1 MLVVLGVAS
10 QMAKKADD
18 QFQLPTHGATVLPS
32 VKVDS
37 YNLEV
42 EDDEGFVGDKA
53 SKAAFWQIVDKW
65 RKTLKDLGEDP
76 LGEKPSEDI
85 GKKKLATLLHEG
97 DPAAAGLVQSAV
109 EEFAQQLAQ
118 VIRRFLRLKDWRETE
133 CLVIGGG
140 FRASR
145 VGELAVGRASLLLK
159 ADAVPIELELIRNDP
174 DHAGLLGA
182 AHLLPAWM
190 LKGYDAILAVD
201 VGGTNIRA
209 GVVDLNLGKSTDL
222 SKAQVVR
229 SALWRHS
236 EEDVKRDAA
245 VEELVDMLQELI
257 DWSRKNKVALAP
269 LIGIGCPGVIH
280 EDGSIA
286 RGAQNLPG
294 NWESSRF
301 NLPASLREGIPKIGE
316 HETIAV
322 MHNDAVVQG
331 LSELPN
337 VKDRTHWG
345 VLTIGTG
352 LGNARFTNR
361 HEGKSRNGKGKEDK
375 EKAKGDKAKA

>member
-1 MLVVLGVAS
+1 MT
-10 QMAKKADD
+10 KKTED

-42 EDDEGFVGDKA
+42 EDEDGFVGDRA
-53 SKAAFWQIVDKW
+53 SKKAFWGILDKW
-65 RKTLKDLGEDP
+65 RKTLKELGEDP
-76 LGEKPSEDI
+76 LGDKLSENI
-85 GKKKLATLLHEG
+85 GKKKLATLLQEG

-118 VIRRFLRLKDWRETE
+118 VIRRFLRLKDWRDTE

-145 VGELAVGRASLLLK
+145 IGELAVGRASLLLK
-159 ADAVPIELELIRNDP
+159 ADAVAIDLELIRSDP
-174 DHAGLLGA
+174 DHAGLIGA

-209 GVVDLNLGKSTDL
+209 GVVALNL
-222 SKAQVVR
+222 SKASDLGKAQVER
-229 SALWRHS
+229 STLWRHG
-236 EEDVKRDAA
+236 EEDVKRDDA
-245 VEELVDMLQELI
+245 VDELVGMLQDLI
-257 DWSRKNKVALAP
+257 DWSRKNKIALAP
-269 LIGIGCPGVIH
+269 VIGIGCPGVIH

-301 NLPASLREGIPKIGE
+301 NLPASLREAIPKIGE
-316 HETIAV
+316 HETVVV

-337 VKDRTHWG
+337 VKERRHWG

-361 HEGKSRNGKGKEDK
+361 QE
-375 EKAKGDKAKA
+375 AKKPQR

>member
-1 MLVVLGVAS
+1 
-10 QMAKKADD
+10 MANPKDE
-18 QFQLPTHGATVLPS
+18 QQTQLPTHGAAVLPS

-42 EDDEGFVGDKA
+42 EDEDGFVGDKA
-53 SKAAFWQIVDKW
+53 NRDAFWEILDKW
-65 RKTLKDLGEDP
+65 RKPLKDLGQDP
-76 LGEKPSEDI
+76 LGDKPSEELS
-85 GKKKLATLLHEG
+85 KKKLAALLTEG
-97 DPAAAGLVQSAV
+97 NPEAAGLVQSAV
-109 EEFAQQLAQ
+109 EEFAQQLAL
-118 VIRRFLRLKDWRETE
+118 VIRRFLRLKDWRDTE

-159 ADAVPIELELIRNDP
+159 ADDVDIDLELIRSDP
-174 DHAGLLGA
+174 DEAGLLGA

-190 LKGYDAILAVD
+190 LKGYEGILAVD

-209 GVVDLNLGKSTDL
+209 GIVELNLKKASDL
-222 SKAQVVR
+222 AKAKIVQ
-229 SALWRHS
+229 SELWRHAD
-236 EEDVKRDAA
+236 EDVKRDDA
-245 VEELVDMLQELI
+245 VERLADMLNGLLA
-257 DWSRKNKVALAP
+257 WGKKNKIPLAP
-269 LIGIGCPGVIH
+269 VIGIGCPGVIH

-301 NLPASLREGIPKIGE
+301 NLPRSITEAVPRVAD
-316 HETIAV
+316 HETLVV

-331 LSELPN
+331 LSELPF
-337 VKDRTHWG
+337 VKDRKHWG

-361 HEGKSRNGKGKEDK
+361 QNGK
-375 EKAKGDKAKA
+375 AKSSKKD

>member
-1 MLVVLGVAS
+1 MP
-10 QMAKKADD
+10 KKPDD
-18 QFQLPTHGATVLPS
+18 QIQLPTHGAAVLPS
-32 VKVDS
+32 VRVDS

-42 EDDEGFVGDKA
+42 EDDEGFIGDKA
-53 SKAAFWQIVDKW
+53 SKAAFWEIVDKW
-65 RKTLKDLGEDP
+65 RKTLKELGEDP
-76 LGEKPSEDI
+76 LGNKPSEDI
-85 GKKKLATLLHEG
+85 GKKKLATLLNEG
-97 DPAAAGLVQSAV
+97 DPTAAGLVQSAV

-118 VIRRFLRLKDWRETE
+118 VIRRFLRLKDWRDTE

-140 FRASR
+140 FSAGRI
-145 VGELAVGRASLLLK
+145 GELAVGRAGLLLK
-159 ADAVPIELELIRNDP
+159 SEGVPIDLELIRNDP
-174 DHAGLLGA
+174 DHAGLIGA

-209 GVVDLNLGKSTDL
+209 GVIDLNLGKSSDL
-222 SKAQVVR
+222 GKAEVAR
-229 SALWRHS
+229 SSMWRHS
-236 EEDVKRDAA
+236 EEDIKRDDA
-245 VEELVDMLQELI
+245 VEELIGMLEDLI
-257 DWSRKNKVALAP
+257 DWSHKNKFALAP

-301 NLPASLREGIPKIGE
+301 NLPTSLREGIPKIGE
-316 HETIAV
+316 HETVAV

-361 HEGKSRNGKGKEDK
+361 HDGKGRNGKGKEEKSKADK
-375 EKAKGDKAKA
+375 GKD